1 MALTQREEEILACIE
16 QNPMISQQELASML
30 GITRSGTAAHIFN
43 LMRKGYIQGK
53 GYIVSPAQYVAVVG
67 GVNIDI
73 HGMASEH
80 VVGLSSNVGHVV
92 TSVGGIARNV
102 AYNLT
107 SFGIKNYLVALYG
120 DDANGKLFKED
131 ARHHNIDITRSLQ
144 VHDKTSQYLSV
155 VSASGEQIVA
165 LDDMGISSGIT
176 PQFLQQRLGLF
187 TQAAIT
193 VLDTSLSQEAIAWL
207 CEHVHKPI
215 YARVVSVNKAQR
227 LVSVLDRIDTLVLAA
242 TEAQLVSGI
251 DVRSVDDAVQC
262 VRVLCEAGVRTVALL
277 LNASTAVFAQEHE
290 IWLACIPEELLGRHL
305 SNGAPTAILSTLAW
319 QHIEQEHT
327 FQEIISLAMA
337 SASLVLDSVE
347 ATCTDMTAEQVERRT
362 LSIEVQRVQ

>member
-1 MALTQREEEILACIE
+1 M
-16 QNPMISQQELASML
+16 
-30 GITRSGTAAHIFN
+30 
-43 LMRKGYIQGK
+43 
-53 GYIVSPAQYVAVVG
+53 
-67 GVNIDI
+67 
-73 HGMASEH
+73 
-80 VVGLSSNVGHVV
+80 
-92 TSVGGIARNV
+92 
-102 AYNLT
+102 
-107 SFGIKNYLVALYG
+107 
-120 DDANGKLFKED
+120 
-131 ARHHNIDITRSLQ
+131 
-144 VHDKTSQYLSV
+144 
-155 VSASGEQIVA
+155 
-165 LDDMGISSGIT
+165 
-176 PQFLQQRLGLF
+176 F

-290 IWLACIPEELLGRHL
+290 VWLARIPEELLGKHL

-319 QHIEQEHT
+319 QYIEQEHT
-327 FQEIISLAMA
+327 FQEIIGMAMA

-347 ATCTDMTAEQVERRT
+347 ATCTDMTAEQVERRA